1 MSKIRRDNISRAI
14 VTLSPQEIF
23 PPIFAVLFR
32 YQWCDQRT
40 AAYGRAS
47 ARRSSVPSML
57 EQLGGASPLSSL
69 MERRISEAQGRRR
82 EAGSEGSVEQNRDPM
97 DKNRITR
104 LVRADERAGNREVH
118 TIKDLSS
125 RFGGCAAKAVEL
137 TSGDLRRVSQ
147 SGLAGSREPVIA
159 WQKSAEGIVAGR
171 TRRRPERWKGG

>member
-1 MSKIRRDNISRAI
+1 VPAI
-14 VTLSPQEIF
+14 QCAEH
-23 PPIFAVLFR
+23 
-32 YQWCDQRT
+32 
-40 AAYGRAS
+40 
-47 ARRSSVPSML
+47 AR
-57 EQLGGASPLSSL
+57 QLGGASPLSSL

-104 LVRADERAGNREVH
+104 LVRPDERAGNREVH

-171 TRRRPERWKGG
+171 TRRRPERWKGA

>member
-1 MSKIRRDNISRAI
+1 
-14 VTLSPQEIF
+14 
-23 PPIFAVLFR
+23 
-32 YQWCDQRT
+32 
-40 AAYGRAS
+40 
-47 ARRSSVPSML
+47 
-57 EQLGGASPLSSL
+57 

-104 LVRADERAGNREVH
+104 LVRPDERAGNREVH
-118 TIKDLSS
+118 TIKELSS

-159 WQKSAEGIVAGR
+159 WQKSAEGIVAGS
-171 TRRRPERWKGG
+171 TRRRTERWKGDGRAGCSWGPSGRTTSWSWPLAKRCGVKPQAVWPEGPKTRWRGPRWRARRLRLGVAGS

>member
-1 MSKIRRDNISRAI
+1 MAAHQ
-14 VTLSPQEIF
+14 SPR
-23 PPIFAVLFR
+23 PA
-32 YQWCDQRT
+32 C
-40 AAYGRAS
+40 GRAVRGKCS
-47 ARRSSVPSML
+47 CTLNLSGIRSKRFSVVLRGLVPGIQCAEHAR
-57 EQLGGASPLSSL
+57 QLGGASPLSSL

-104 LVRADERAGNREVH
+104 LVRPDERAGNREVH

-171 TRRRPERWKGG
+171 TRRRPERWKGA

>member
-1 MSKIRRDNISRAI
+1 
-14 VTLSPQEIF
+14 
-23 PPIFAVLFR
+23 
-32 YQWCDQRT
+32 
-40 AAYGRAS
+40 
-47 ARRSSVPSML
+47 
-57 EQLGGASPLSSL
+57 

-104 LVRADERAGNREVH
+104 LVRREVH

-171 TRRRPERWKGG
+171 TRRRPERWKGA